1 MVKKLHIKEAVEIE
15 VKNTGV
21 LEVPE
26 DKNVDEL
33 PIKHF
38 VALANKKGLS
48 TVTKALNNLQVWNKN
63 KDPKLSKWAGDM
75 IDKVTKRVENQKN
88 ESLNYMKEHVYDSI
102 VNLPEKEF
110 IDKLAFQVSTCYDPT
125 SERMIVHNLEKSRD
139 AAIDCLEFLLP
150 NYKVSDIIDTIHQ
163 RSENISTTNDPHEF
177 ENYFYDK
184 VMNKTLDYVIKN
196 EKVSSQYHISYESIN
211 HSIRRTCAKE
221 SNQDKIDY
229 RLECAD
235 YAMYKVVTN
244 HTGIELISDNT
255 NGKYEVDYNGVTVT
269 VEFDLDGIAKYEYTI
284 NGKGPYCHDSYE
296 YITNDIRNYVDE
308 ILDNE
313 EDIDESCTLT
323 EFSSNFDGT
332 EFDEVEFYSKDL
344 GDYPEYQIKSAI
356 EAGCTFP
363 INIYDVT
370 YEWGGNIVISY
381 EVKEEDYNP
390 DNIEQEIIAVL
401 ERLEDRIRG

>member
-48 TVTKALNNLQVWNKN
+48 KVTKALNNLQVWNKN

-88 ESLNYMKEHVYDSI
+88 ES
-102 VNLPEKEF
+102 
-110 IDKLAFQVSTCYDPT
+110 
-125 SERMIVHNLEKSRD
+125 
-139 AAIDCLEFLLP
+139 
-150 NYKVSDIIDTIHQ
+150 
-163 RSENISTTNDPHEF
+163 
-177 ENYFYDK
+177 
-184 VMNKTLDYVIKN
+184 
-196 EKVSSQYHISYESIN
+196 
-211 HSIRRTCAKE
+211 IRRIYAKE

-284 NGKGPYCHDSYE
+284 NGEGPYCHDSYE

-344 GDYPEYQIKSAI
+344 SDYPEYQIKSAI

-381 EVKEEDYNP
+381 EVREEDYNP

-401 ERLEDRIRG
+401 ERLGNRIRG

>member
-88 ESLNYMKEHVYDSI
+88 ES
-102 VNLPEKEF
+102 
-110 IDKLAFQVSTCYDPT
+110 
-125 SERMIVHNLEKSRD
+125 
-139 AAIDCLEFLLP
+139 
-150 NYKVSDIIDTIHQ
+150 
-163 RSENISTTNDPHEF
+163 
-177 ENYFYDK
+177 
-184 VMNKTLDYVIKN
+184 
-196 EKVSSQYHISYESIN
+196 
-211 HSIRRTCAKE
+211 IRRACVKE

-255 NGKYEVDYNGVTVT
+255 NGKYEVNYNGATVT

-284 NGKGPYCHDSYE
+284 NGEGPYCHDSYE

-344 GDYPEYQIKSAI
+344 GDYPEYQIKSVI

-390 DNIEQEIIAVL
+390 DNIEQEIIAIL